1 MLGDSFHILGT
12 KNISDKGS
20 FLFNAGLIFD
30 NLYYTDKILYARKN
44 NINANIFCQAY
55 PDPEYKLNK
64 AAMTVEGLPVMPQ
77 LGHTSLTY
85 SSLFPNTS
93 VMINWHNQQCDLCQV
108 RKQWLV
114 SNRIVYLL
122 TLSLYQTI

>member
-1 MLGDSFHILGT
+1 MS
-12 KNISDKGS
+12 KNIV
-20 FLFNAGLIFD
+20 
-30 NLYYTDKILYARKN
+30 Y
-44 NINANIFCQAY
+44 QAY

-64 AAMTVEGLPVMPQ
+64 AAMTEEGLPAMPQ

-93 VMINWHNQQCDLCQV
+93 VMINWHSQQCDLSQV

-114 SNRIVYLL
+114 SKDIVYQM
-122 TLSLYQTI
+122 TLSVYQTT